1 MRALPKHGANRR
13 WSPTAA
19 GLSGWLAGLLIG
31 LAGVRGNVVMV
42 RAADP
47 QLSVAT
53 TISAEPGAR
62 VPFRIRVTP
71 EAPRDSFVRLR
82 GLPST
87 SALSDGYAI
96 AAGSWTVALDAL
108 PDLYITLAPA
118 PEGPFAI
125 RITLLRGDGAVLN
138 EVRCTLIVAATPLLR
153 EAAPGSADMLKSGVA
168 ESLSLQAPAPV
179 PVMSPENRARA
190 AHFLEKGDELLAE
203 GNIAPAR
210 LLYERAIGLGLAQAA
225 MALAATYDPS
235 ELSKLNVQGIAPDI
249 GEARRWY
256 ERARELGAEV
266 ADDRLRRLDAK

>member
-1 MRALPKHGANRR
+1 
-13 WSPTAA
+13 
-19 GLSGWLAGLLIG
+19 
-31 LAGVRGNVVMV
+31 MV
-42 RAADP
+42 QAADP
-47 QLSVAT
+47 QLSVAS

-62 VPFRIRVTP
+62 VPFQIRVTP
-71 EAPRDSFVRLR
+71 EAPRDSFVRVR

-108 PDLYITLAPA
+108 PDLYIMLAPV

-125 RITLLRGDGAVLN
+125 LITLLGGDGAVLS
-138 EVRCTLIVAATPLLR
+138 EVRCSLIVAATPPQR
-153 EAAPGSADMLKSGVA
+153 EAAPGSADMLKSGSA
-168 ESLSLQAPAPV
+168 ESLSLLAPAPV
-179 PVMSPENRARA
+179 PVMSPENRVRA

-235 ELSKLNVQGIAPDI
+235 ELSKLNAQGIAPDI
-249 GEARRWY
+249 SEARRWY
-256 ERARELGAEV
+256 ERARELGAKV
-266 ADDRLRRLDAK
+266 ADERLRRLDTK